1 MKRDKERRVKMPAT
15 NHRFGRS
22 ALWVAAFGLTLA
34 VAPAASAE
42 EIIIGVATAQTG
54 GLAPYDQPAL
64 TGFRMAI
71 DEINAKG
78 GLGGK
83 YPAKLIIK
91 DTRSD
96 TAQTATVA
104 QELIDAGAKIMITPC
119 DADPSIS
126 AGQLTQP
133 LGIPAITLCGSAPV
147 LTAAVGDTMF
157 GSYPA
162 DNVQATAIADLA
174 ISEGKKKVYL
184 LTSPDSTYTANLP
197 EYFGTVF
204 EKKGGKVVGRGTF
217 TMGQPDFSAEV
228 TNIKGLADQPDLI
241 MTAAYEP
248 DFPAFIQQLRG
259 AGVNTPVYGADAL
272 NTPTIKALGS
282 LVDGVI
288 FTAAGYAEPGSKL
301 EEFNAAFAKYAG
313 KAPEST
319 YEVNGYEIG
328 LILDAAVASAGSSD
342 PRAIRDGIAGLKDF
356 EGITGK
362 ITYAGTERM
371 PLRPVVLMRYEGGEQ
386 KYVKT
391 VIPDAADVPAP

>member
-1 MKRDKERRVKMPAT
+1 MLASSHRV
-15 NHRFGRS
+15 RRS
-22 ALWVAAFGLTLA
+22 ALYAAAFGLTLA
-34 VAPAASAE
+34 AAPAALGE
-42 EIIIGVATAQTG
+42 EIVIGVATAQTG

-64 TGFRMAI
+64 AGFRMAI
-71 DEINAKG
+71 DELNAKG

-126 AGQLTQP
+126 AGQLTQA
-133 LGIPAITLCGSAPV
+133 LGIPAITFCGSAPV
-147 LTAAVGDTMF
+147 LTGAVGDFMF

-162 DNVQATAIADLA
+162 DNVQAAAVADFA
-174 ISEGKKKVYL
+174 ISEGKKTAYL

-217 TMGQPDFSAEV
+217 TMGQPDFSAEI
-228 TNIKGLADQPDLI
+228 TNIKGLAEQPDLI

-248 DFPAFIQQLRG
+248 DFPAFIQQLRA
-259 AGVNTPVYGADAL
+259 AGLTMPVYGADAIG
-272 NTPTIKALGS
+272 TPTIKALGS
-282 LVDGVI
+282 LVDGVVY
-288 FTAAGYAEPGSKL
+288 TAAGYAEPGSKL
-301 EEFNAAFAKYAG
+301 EEFNAAFTKYAG
-313 KAPEST
+313 HAPEST

-328 LILDAAVASAGSSD
+328 LILDAAVTSAGSAD
-342 PRAIRDGIAGLKDF
+342 PKAIRDGIANLKDF

-371 PLRPVVLMRYEGGEQ
+371 PLRPVALMRYEGGEQ
-386 KYVKT
+386 KHIET
-391 VIPDAADVPAP
+391 VVPAAADVPAP

>member
-1 MKRDKERRVKMPAT
+1 MLASS
-15 NHRFGRS
+15 HRFRRS
-22 ALWVAAFGLTLA
+22 ALYAAAFGLTLA
-34 VAPAASAE
+34 AAPAAFGE
-42 EIIIGVATAQTG
+42 EIVIGVATAQTG

-64 TGFRMAI
+64 AGFRMAI
-71 DEINAKG
+71 DELNAKG

-147 LTAAVGDTMF
+147 LTAAVGDFMF

-162 DNVQATAIADLA
+162 DNVQATAVADFA
-174 ISEGKKKVYL
+174 ISEGKKSVYL

-204 EKKGGKVVGRGTF
+204 EKKGGKVVGRGTY
-217 TMGQPDFSAEV
+217 TMGQPDFSAEI
-228 TNIKGLADQPDLI
+228 TNIKGLAEQPDLI

-248 DFPAFIQQLRG
+248 DFPAFIQQLRA
-259 AGVNTPVYGADAL
+259 AGLTMPVYGADAIG
-272 NTPTIKALGS
+272 TPTIKALGG

-288 FTAAGYAEPGSKL
+288 YTAAGYAEPGSKL
-301 EEFNAAFAKYAG
+301 EEFNAAFTKYAG
-313 KAPEST
+313 HAPEST

-328 LILDAAVASAGSSD
+328 LILNAAVTSAGSADSK
-342 PRAIRDGIAGLKDF
+342 AIRDGIANLKDF
-356 EGITGK
+356 DGITGK

-371 PLRPVVLMRYEGGEQ
+371 PLRPVALMRYEGGEQ
-386 KYVKT
+386 KHIQT
-391 VIPDAADVPAP
+391 VVPDAADVPAP

>member
-1 MKRDKERRVKMPAT
+1 MPGL
-15 NHRFGRS
+15 HRIQS
-22 ALWVAAFGLTLA
+22 LALAAALCGT
-34 VAPAASAE
+34 VITAPAFAE
-42 EIIIGVATAQTG
+42 EIIIGAATAQTG

-64 TGFRMAI
+64 AGFRMAV
-71 DEINAKG
+71 DELNAKG
-78 GLGGK
+78 GLAGK
-83 YPAKLIIK
+83 YKVNLIVK

-133 LGIPAITLCGSAPV
+133 LGIPTLTLCGSAPV
-147 LTAAVGDTMF
+147 LTAAVGDVMF
-157 GSYPA
+157 GTYPA
-162 DNVQATAIADLA
+162 DNVQATAVADFA
-174 ISEGKKKVYL
+174 ISEGKKAVYL

-197 EYFGTVF
+197 EYFGKVF
-204 EKKGGKVVGRGTF
+204 EQKGGKVVGRGTF

-228 TNIKGLADQPDLI
+228 TNIKGLPEQPDLI

-248 DFPAFIQQLRG
+248 DFPAFIQQLRA
-259 AGVNTPVYGADAL
+259 AGVNVPVYGADAIG
-272 NTPTIKALGS
+272 TPTIKGLGS
-282 LVDGVI
+282 LVDGVV

-301 EEFNAAFAKYAG
+301 EAFNAAFTKYAG
-313 KAPEST
+313 HAPEST

-328 LILDAAVASAGSSD
+328 LILDAAVTTAGSDD
-342 PRAIRDGIAGLKDF
+342 PKAIRDAIANLKDF

-371 PLRPVVLMRYEGGEQ
+371 PLRPVALMRYEGGEQ
-386 KYVKT
+386 KHIKT
-391 VIPDAADVPAP
+391 LVPAAADVPAP